1 MCSYKYTLLI
11 NKSKWNNGKQCCRWI
26 LRTSGKLSKASQCDC
41 TIHAGCHHTTLNTFE
56 NIEIHSTSQIY
67 IDGPDICFSPSL
79 KYSLHIFA
87 ATKLYGGGN
96 GNQLFL
102 TGPLQ
107 PWQTLTFQSQNFTI
121 VIRIS
126 LQVTSRIAFIKLLRG
141 LIFRKKYF
149 QFDGSFVRNIFQ
161 KYLKFARRYNKKAF
175 WDNK

>member
-1 MCSYKYTLLI
+1 MRGVTIRHWTHSKILKYI
-11 NKSKWNNGKQCCRWI
+11 RHRK
-26 LRTSGKLSKASQCDC
+26 
-41 TIHAGCHHTTLNTFE
+41 
-56 NIEIHSTSQIY
+56 Y
-67 IDGPDICFSPSL
+67 IFDGPDICFSPSL

-87 ATKLYGGGN
+87 ATKLYGGGY
-96 GNQLFL
+96 GNHLFL

-126 LQVTSRIAFIKLLRG
+126 LQGTSRIAFIKLLRG

-161 KYLKFARRYNKKAF
+161 KYLKFARQKSF
-175 WDNK
+175 